1 MSFQTLNLDAK
12 LLRAIEASG
21 YTTPTEI
28 QSQAIP
34 VALSGR
40 DLMASAQTGTGK
52 TAAFVLPA
60 LQRLISNAPRKGRG
74 PRVLVLTPT
83 RELAAQVLDAVKR
96 YSKFAPLRVGAIV
109 GGAPYPAQERMLRE
123 NLDILVATP
132 GRLIDHME
140 RGRVDFSRIEL
151 LILDEADRMLDM
163 GFIEPVEQISKATP
177 AERQT
182 LLFSATLEG
191 KVFGLAQRLLKDPA
205 RIQVARAQAQHAQI
219 TQRMHQADDV
229 RHKRRLLDH
238 ILCSKELGQAI
249 VFTATKRSADELAHS
264 LSADGHA
271 CAALHGD
278 MQQGARNRTV
288 QRLRQGTV
296 KVLVATDVAARG
308 LDIKGVS
315 HVINFDLPMVAEDY
329 VHRIGRTGRAGAFG
343 TAASLVGPQDWGKLA
358 GIERLTGNR
367 LERQVVPGLEPSV
380 PESRASR
387 PAPHRS
393 KSRGNGQKTHKP
405 AAGKAGFKPGFAKG
419 RGGKTGHHFKSP
431 ASRPGGR
438 SGNDRARA

>member
-1 MSFQTLNLDAK
+1 
-12 LLRAIEASG
+12 
-21 YTTPTEI
+21 
-28 QSQAIP
+28 
-34 VALSGR
+34 
-40 DLMASAQTGTGK
+40 
-52 TAAFVLPA
+52 
-60 LQRLISNAPRKGRG
+60 
-74 PRVLVLTPT
+74 
-83 RELAAQVLDAVKR
+83 
-96 YSKFAPLRVGAIV
+96 
-109 GGAPYPAQERMLRE
+109 
-123 NLDILVATP
+123 
-132 GRLIDHME
+132 
-140 RGRVDFSRIEL
+140 
-151 LILDEADRMLDM
+151 MLDM

-177 AERQT
+177 ADRQT

-205 RIQVARAQAQHAQI
+205 RIQVARAQEQHAQI
-219 TQRMHQADDV
+219 TQRMHQADDI
-229 RHKRRLLDH
+229 RHKRRILDH
-238 ILCSKELGQAI
+238 ILCTKELNQAI
-249 VFTATKRSADELAHS
+249 VFTATKRSAEELAHS
-264 LSADGHA
+264 LAADGHA

-288 QRLRQGTV
+288 QRLRLGAV

-367 LERQVVPGLEPSV
+367 LERQVLPGLEPSV

-387 PAPHRS
+387 PGPQ
-393 KSRGNGQKTHKP
+393 RGQGRGQKP
-405 AAGKAGFKPGFAKG
+405 AAGKGGGFKPGFAKG
-419 RGGKTGHHFKSP
+419 RGKTGHHFKS
-431 ASRPGGR
+431 ASGRPDGRR